1 MFIYLYIY
9 IKYSLYIFAMSLIIS
24 IFVYNKNEKY
34 NTFMENKI
42 VLFSNIKGGVGKTTL
57 CALFASYLAGKG
69 VPVIAIDA
77 DLQASLYRHRQREAK
92 VDPEY
97 NAPWSV
103 ELLNTSDET
112 SLTKVLENVVKVP
125 GIVLIDC
132 PGNLNDK
139 NLAMIYNKADA
150 AVIPMSYDAD
160 TVDATGLFVKA
171 FKTISHA
178 KLVFA
183 PNRINALEGKAED
196 LRQRSQT
203 VEVLELLGTVLP
215 RVKQSVAVKRY
226 TTLYPLDLHQRKAVE
241 AAFDQLITEINI

>member
-1 MFIYLYIY
+1 M
-9 IKYSLYIFAMSLIIS
+9 
-24 IFVYNKNEKY
+24 N
-34 NTFMENKI
+34 NKI

-57 CALFASYLAGKG
+57 CALFASYLAEKG
-69 VPVIAIDA
+69 VPVITIDA
-77 DLQASLYRHRQREAK
+77 DLQASLYRHRQREVK
-92 VDPEY
+92 VDPDHQ
-97 NAPWSV
+97 APWSV
-103 ELLNTSDET
+103 ELLNTADANHLKT
-112 SLTKVLENVVKVP
+112 LLQNIKKVP

-139 NLAMIYNKADA
+139 NLAMIYNVADA

-171 FKTISHA
+171 FKTISNA

-183 PNRINALEGKAED
+183 PNRINPSEGKAED

-203 VEVLELLGTVLP
+203 IEFLELLGTVLP

-226 TTLYPLDLHQRKAVE
+226 TTLYPLENNIQKAID
-241 AAFDQLITEINI
+241 AAFSQLSSELNIA